1 MPQRDEEI
9 KMPSLDAGAPAP
21 GSSAQAGGL
30 AASGVSS
37 SRMGPSPINGGMPGK
52 PSPKKKRSK
61 YLLILFLLAAF
72 VTVGVVPVGKIPLLR
87 NAVWMMGF
95 SEEDTAHMS
104 FLKAL
109 FTWADNGF
117 VFRSVPPAENSY
129 SFFDRNG
136 GRAGRLVNGQA
147 ASGLFN
153 MREANA
159 AGSRQGLRPGQL
171 AGAAGAETW
180 GKDSSVKVSVAGN
193 ASASTD
199 ANSSAKG
206 NTVFFGEDPTLVQAD
221 KDQGFDTAAAGV
233 KKNAR
238 ITGASGGTDWFNQ
251 AVQKAALVDVQ
262 NLAPNALGTGTSSLT
277 TLTGLDNIGHEKSVR
292 DLNFAW
298 LLGKAARRS
307 SKPLVRKTLATISWT
322 GGEVPKKV
330 FEVSGSSG
338 IGIDPDMVVGDIAD
352 IKTKMQEEKECDD
365 KTASE
370 GKRISSVM
378 QAAMEDIAALK
389 GSFPFDTCDSAKL
402 AAWENNVKEVEK
414 KCRTAAAS
422 YDSINQAC
430 KINHKGTQGNC
441 QAVRLQDMV
450 NEQRAKCTEMI
461 PEAERLAQ
469 EAAAEAGTMPAPVDE
484 KELDPSKGVGEVSGT
499 GYNSQTV
506 DENVN
511 RQFNVPLDGKDN
523 ADGDGFF
530 TKPGSIAGG
539 DSQSESGSAAGDVSG
554 MLDNLLDRWK
564 K

>member
-1 MPQRDEEI
+1 MPQREEEI
-9 KMPSLDAGAPAP
+9 KMPSLGAGVAAP
-21 GSSAQAGGL
+21 GPAAQAGGVP
-30 AASGVSS
+30 SGVSS
-37 SRMGPSPINGGMPGK
+37 SRAGRPAADGFMPGK
-52 PSPKKKRSK
+52 PSPKKNRRK
-61 YLLILFLLAAF
+61 YLLLLFLLAAF
-72 VTVGVVPVGKIPLLR
+72 VTAGVVPVGKIPLLR
-87 NAVWMMGF
+87 NVAWMMGF

-117 VFRSVPPAENSY
+117 VFRSVPPAENAY

-136 GRAGRLVNGQA
+136 GQSGRLINGQA

-153 MREANA
+153 MREVDA
-159 AGSRQGLRPGQL
+159 AGLRQGRG
-171 AGAAGAETW
+171 AERVTGAAGAETW
-180 GKDSSVKVSVAGN
+180 GKDSSVKVSVSKD
-193 ASASTD
+193 ASAATD

-206 NTVFFGEDPTLVQAD
+206 NVVFFGEDPTLVQAD
-221 KDQGFDTAAAGV
+221 KNQGFDTAASGV

-238 ITGASGGTDWFNQ
+238 ITGSAGGTDWFNQ
-251 AVQKAALVDVQ
+251 AVKKASLVDVQ
-262 NLAPNALGTGTSSLT
+262 NMDPNVLGTGTSSLT
-277 TLTGLDNIGHEKSVR
+277 TLAGLDNIGNSKDVR

-338 IGIDPDMVVGDIAD
+338 IGIDPDTVIGDISD
-352 IKTKMQEEKECDD
+352 IKTKMKEEAECDE
-365 KTASE
+365 KSSSE
-370 GKRISSVM
+370 GKNISAIM
-378 QAAMEDIAALK
+378 QAAMEDIEALK
-389 GSFPFDTCDSAKL
+389 GSFPFDTCDSGKL
-402 AAWENNVKEVEK
+402 AAWETSVREVER
-414 KCRTAAAS
+414 KCRTASAS

-430 KINHKGTQGNC
+430 KINQRGTQGNC
-441 QAVRLQDMV
+441 SAVRLQDMV
-450 NEQRAKCTEMI
+450 NEQRGKCGEML

-484 KELDPSKGVGEVSGT
+484 KDLDPSKGIGDVPGT
-499 GYNSQTV
+499 GYNSQTAE
-506 DENVN
+506 ENVN

-539 DSQSESGSAAGDVSG
+539 GSSSQSGSASGDVSE
-554 MLDNLLDRWK
+554 MLDGLLDRWK